1 MTLLHLKTSEFIL
14 SKKISYDSNSK
25 YFIYSFDSKKE
36 NSNLNNV
43 IIKVPPI
50 RLLYNYSSQIYNQI
64 NFPLNPTYPKTKKFA
79 DMISLLENTLQELLN
94 KPKLEWITNLK
105 KIKSIKNIKLN
116 YFGKSDIKIISESN
130 YIKDVKDFE
139 AGSEVELL
147 VHLSHLWVKD
157 KKVGIHIGSFFL
169 GNGASKAV

>member
-1 MTLLHLKTSEFIL
+1 
-14 SKKISYDSNSK
+14 
-25 YFIYSFDSKKE
+25 
-36 NSNLNNV
+36 
-43 IIKVPPI
+43 
-50 RLLYNYSSQIYNQI
+50 
-64 NFPLNPTYPKTKKFA
+64 
-79 DMISLLENTLQELLN
+79 MISLLENTLQELLN

-157 KKVGIHIGSFFL
+157 KKLNSYDICQIKYTSPRQMLQQSGFTFMR
-169 GNGASKAV
+169 NRK